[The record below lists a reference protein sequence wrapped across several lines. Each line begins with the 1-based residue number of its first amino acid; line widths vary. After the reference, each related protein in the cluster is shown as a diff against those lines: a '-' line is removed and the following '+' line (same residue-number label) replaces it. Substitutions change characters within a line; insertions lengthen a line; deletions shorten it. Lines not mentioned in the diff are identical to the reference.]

1 MFLLILGVRSAEVF
15 AASEEGAGHVQL
27 SRVLFALIILL
38 LAAKV
43 GGELFERWNQPA
55 VLGELVLGVVL
66 GNLSLIG
73 ITALDPIKTH
83 AGIAFAA
90 EVGVSLLLFEFG
102 LESNLDELLAV
113 GASATI
119 VGMHPA
125 RLQSWQL
132 ESTR

>member
-1 MFLLILGVRSAEVF
+1 MRTTSYRTIALMFLLILGVGSAEVF
-15 AASEEGAGHVQL
+15 AAGGEGAGHVQL
-27 SRVLFALIILL
+27 STVLFALIILL

-83 AGIAFAA
+83 AGIAFVA
-90 EVGVSLLLFEFG
+90 EVGATFWIEHDYELFQE
-102 LESNLDELLAV
+102 LDKA
-113 GASATI
+113 
-119 VGMHPA
+119 PA
-125 RLQSWQL
+125 YYK
-132 ESTR
+132 